1 MARKKKIRTRE
12 ELKDE
17 LSNDLMKRL
26 NSDVFLMRRLFVML
40 SKAEKTPDDPM
51 SAFDL
56 MDLILD
62 GREEE
67 VAEVVG
73 TTPDEVFGF
82 LTEILQS
89 QSESEDGDELGE

>member
-1 MARKKKIRTRE
+1 MARKKTKTRG
-12 ELKDE
+12 ELKEE

-40 SKAEKTPDDPM
+40 SKAEKTPDDPT

-62 GREEE
+62 GHEDE
-67 VAEVVG
+67 VAKVVG

-82 LTEILQS
+82 ITEILQS
-89 QSESEDGDELGE
+89 QSKSEDGDELGE

>member
-1 MARKKKIRTRE
+1 MARKKIKTRE
-12 ELKDE
+12 ALKE
-17 LSNDLMKRL
+17 QLSQDLMTRL

-40 SKAEKTPDDPM
+40 SKAEKTPDDPT

-62 GREEE
+62 GHEDE
-67 VAEVVG
+67 VAEIVG
-73 TTPDEVFGF
+73 TTPDEVLGF

>member
-1 MARKKKIRTRE
+1 MARKKSKTRE
-12 ELKDE
+12 ALKEE

-26 NSDVFLMRRLFVML
+26 NSDVFLMRRMFVML
-40 SKAEKTPDDPM
+40 SKAEKTPDDPT

-62 GREEE
+62 GHEDE
-67 VAEVVG
+67 VAKVVG

-82 LTEILQS
+82 ITEILQS
-89 QSESEDGDELGE
+89 QSKSEDGDELGE

>member
-1 MARKKKIRTRE
+1 MARKKTKTRE
-12 ELKDE
+12 ALKE
-17 LSNDLMKRL
+17 QLSQDLMRRL

-40 SKAEKTPDDPM
+40 SKAEKTPDNPT

-62 GREEE
+62 GREDE

-82 LTEILQS
+82 ITEILQS
-89 QSESEDGDELGE
+89 QSKSEDGDELGE

>member
-1 MARKKKIRTRE
+1 MARKKTKTRE
-12 ELKDE
+12 ELKEE
-17 LSNDLMKRL
+17 LSQDLMKRL

-40 SKAEKTPDDPM
+40 SKAEKTPDDPT

-62 GREEE
+62 SHEDE
-67 VAEVVG
+67 VAKVVG

-89 QSESEDGDELGE
+89 QSTSEDGDELGE

>member
-1 MARKKKIRTRE
+1 MARKKTKTRE
-12 ELKDE
+12 ALKDE
-17 LSNDLMKRL
+17 LSNDLMRRL

-40 SKAEKTPDDPM
+40 SKAEKTPDDPTA
-51 SAFDL
+51 AFDL

-62 GREEE
+62 GREDE

-82 LTEILQS
+82 ITEILQS
-89 QSESEDGDELGE
+89 QSKSEDGDELGE

>member
-1 MARKKKIRTRE
+1 MARKKTKTRAA
-12 ELKDE
+12 LKE
-17 LSNDLMKRL
+17 QLSQDLMRRL

-40 SKAEKTPDDPM
+40 SKAEKTPDDPT

-62 GREEE
+62 GHEDE

-89 QSESEDGDELGE
+89 QSTSEDGDELGE

>member
-1 MARKKKIRTRE
+1 MARRKTKTRE
-12 ELKDE
+12 ELKEE

-40 SKAEKTPDDPM
+40 SKAEKTPDDPT

-62 GREEE
+62 GHEDE
-67 VAEVVG
+67 VAKVVG

-82 LTEILQS
+82 ITEILQS
-89 QSESEDGDELGE
+89 QSTSEDGDELGE

>member
-1 MARKKKIRTRE
+1 MARKKTKNREALKE
-12 ELKDE
+12 ELSQDF
-17 LSNDLMKRL
+17 MRRL

-40 SKAEKTPDDPM
+40 SKAEKTPDDPT

-62 GREEE
+62 GHEDE

-82 LTEILQS
+82 ITEILQS
-89 QSESEDGDELGE
+89 QSKSEDGDELGE

>member
-1 MARKKKIRTRE
+1 MARKKTKNREALKE
-12 ELKDE
+12 EL
-17 LSNDLMKRL
+17 SQDLMKRL

-40 SKAEKTPDDPM
+40 SKAEKTPDDPT

-62 GREEE
+62 GHEDQ

-82 LTEILQS
+82 ITEILQS
-89 QSESEDGDELGE
+89 QSKDEDGDELGE

>member
-1 MARKKKIRTRE
+1 MARKETKNREALKE
-12 ELKDE
+12 EL
-17 LSNDLMKRL
+17 SQNLMRRL

-40 SKAEKTPDDPM
+40 SKAEKTPDDPT

-62 GREEE
+62 GHEDE

-82 LTEILQS
+82 ITEILQS
-89 QSESEDGDELGE
+89 QSKSEDGDELGE

>member
-1 MARKKKIRTRE
+1 MARKKTKTRE
-12 ELKDE
+12 ELKEE

-26 NSDVFLMRRLFVML
+26 NSDVFLMRHLFVML
-40 SKAEKTPDDPM
+40 SKAEKTPDDPT

-62 GREEE
+62 GHEDE
-67 VAEVVG
+67 VANVVG

-82 LTEILQS
+82 ITEILQS
-89 QSESEDGDELGE
+89 QSRSEDGDELGE

>member
-1 MARKKKIRTRE
+1 MARKKTKTRE
-12 ELKDE
+12 ELKE
-17 LSNDLMKRL
+17 QLSNDLMKRL
-26 NSDVFLMRRLFVML
+26 NSDVFFMRRLFVTL
-40 SKAEKTPDDPM
+40 SKAEKTPDDPT

-56 MDLILD
+56 MDLVLD
-62 GREEE
+62 GHEDE
-67 VAEVVG
+67 VTEVVG

>member
-1 MARKKKIRTRE
+1 MARKKRIRTRE
-12 ELKDE
+12 ELKEE

-40 SKAEKTPDDPM
+40 SKAEKTPDDPTA
-51 SAFDL
+51 AFDL

-62 GREEE
+62 GREDE

-82 LTEILQS
+82 LTEILKS
-89 QSESEDGDELGE
+89 QSKSEDGDELGE

>member
-1 MARKKKIRTRE
+1 MARKKTKNREALKE
-12 ELKDE
+12 EL
-17 LSNDLMKRL
+17 SQNLMRRL

-40 SKAEKTPDDPM
+40 SKAEKTPDDPT

-62 GREEE
+62 GHEDE

-82 LTEILQS
+82 ITEILQS
-89 QSESEDGDELGE
+89 QSKSEDGDELGE

>member
-1 MARKKKIRTRE
+1 MARKKTKTLE

-40 SKAEKTPDDPM
+40 SKAEKTPDDPTA
-51 SAFDL
+51 AFDL

-62 GREEE
+62 GHEDE

-82 LTEILQS
+82 ISEILQS
-89 QSESEDGDELGE
+89 QSKSEDGDELGE